1 MFKRNQL
8 RQAVAAALLA
18 ASSLGNLAL
27 ADTEVEPENTM
38 GVNDPMFDAQGNL
51 KAQRLTFT
59 GGRTEV
65 EGIIGTTK
73 LAVNGGQAIP
83 DVDFYAFEA
92 YKGNV
97 LNIDIDNGMKVGQ
110 DPDPAKQV
118 RSVDTILAIFGPL
131 PSVTKADEGLN
142 MPTSSDPDGS
152 DGSKDFRDAF
162 IDNFVVP
169 ADGIYV
175 VGVSSQPRF
184 FKNEGGG
191 TTSTSVT
198 GTHANGKYTLII
210 TGVIPPVVQVK
221 IDVKPGSRGDSPVN
235 PKAKGV
241 IPVAIL
247 SQEAIGSSQKF
258 DALTLKPYSLTFGKT
273 GNEKSYLGCH
283 KHGMDVNADGLLDLV
298 CTFDNQAANW
308 DVDDV
313 RGVLKG
319 VTEDG
324 TKFEG
329 RGPLKVV
336 PKVRD

>member
-8 RQAVAAALLA
+8 RKAVAAALFA
-18 ASSLGNLAL
+18 ASGFGNLAF
-27 ADTEVEPENTM
+27 ANTETEAEGAM

-51 KAQRLTFT
+51 KAQPLTFNA
-59 GGRTEV
+59 GRAEV
-65 EGIIGTTK
+65 VGNLGTNSPTAS
-73 LAVNGGQAIP
+73 LVA
-83 DVDFYAFEA
+83 DVDFYSFEA

-97 LNIDIDNGMKVGQ
+97 LNIDIDSGMKPGQ
-110 DPDPAKQV
+110 DPTQPQQ
-118 RSVDTILAIFGPL
+118 RNVDTVLAIFGPL

-142 MPTSSDPDGS
+142 MPTPFTGDPDGS
-152 DGSKDFRDAF
+152 GGSKDFRDAF

-184 FKNEGGG
+184 FQDGG
-191 TTSTSVT
+191 SV
-198 GTHANGKYTLII
+198 ASNLLNQFSNGRYTLIVS
-210 TGVIPPVVQVK
+210 GVIPPVVQVK
-221 IDVKPGSRGDSPVN
+221 IEVKPGNPGDVPVN

-247 SQEAIGSSQKF
+247 SAEATAASPKF
-258 DALTLKPYSLTFGKT
+258 DALTVKPYSLTFGKT
-273 GNEKSYLGCH
+273 GGEKSYIGCH
-283 KHGMDVNADGLLDLV
+283 KHGIDVNADGLLDLV

-308 DVDDV
+308 EVDDV
-313 RGVLKG
+313 RGVMKG

-329 RGPLKVV
+329 RGRLKVV

>member
-8 RQAVAAALLA
+8 RQAVAAALFA
-18 ASSLGNLAL
+18 ASGLGNLAI
-27 ADTEVEPENTM
+27 ANTESEANGAM

-51 KAQRLTFT
+51 KAQPITFN
-59 GGRTEV
+59 GGRAEV
-65 EGIIGTTK
+65 RGVIGTTSLTAK
-73 LAVNGGQAIP
+73 PMP
-83 DVDFYAFEA
+83 DVDFYSFEA

-97 LNIDIDNGMKVGQ
+97 LNIDIDNGMKPGQ
-110 DPDPAKQV
+110 DPDPTKQV

-184 FKNEGGG
+184 FQNGGSVSG
-191 TTSTSVT
+191 TSVS
-198 GTHANGKYTLII
+198 GSFANGGYTLVVS
-210 TGVIPPVVQVK
+210 GVIPPIVQVK
-221 IDVKPGSRGDSPVN
+221 IDVKPGNQGDAPVN

-308 DVDDV
+308 EVDDV

>member
-8 RQAVAAALLA
+8 RQAVAAALFA
-18 ASSLGNLAL
+18 ASSIGNLAF
-27 ADTEVEPENTM
+27 ANTETEAAGTM

-51 KAQRLTFT
+51 KAQPITFS
-59 GGRTEV
+59 GGRAEV
-65 EGIIGTTK
+65 QGVLGTT
-73 LAVNGGQAIP
+73 APAAAAIP
-83 DVDFYAFEA
+83 DVDYYAFEA

-97 LNIDIDNGMKVGQ
+97 LNIDIDNGMKPGQ
-110 DPDPAKQV
+110 DPSQPQV
-118 RSVDTILAIFGPL
+118 RSVDTVLAIFGPL
-131 PSVTKADEGLN
+131 PSVTIADEGLD
-142 MPTSSDPDGS
+142 MPIPFTVDPDGS
-152 DGSKDFRDAF
+152 GGSKDFRDAF

-175 VGVSSQPRF
+175 VGVSSRPRF
-184 FKNEGGG
+184 FQNGG
-191 TTSTSVT
+191 TVVSTSVT
-198 GTHANGKYTLII
+198 GSFANGGYTLIV

-221 IDVKPGSRGDSPVN
+221 IEVKPGNPEDAPTN

-247 SQEAIGSSQKF
+247 SSEATASSPKF
-258 DALTLKPYSLTFGKT
+258 DALTVKPYSLTFGKT
-273 GNEKSYLGCH
+273 GGEKSYIGCH
-283 KHGMDVNADGLLDLV
+283 KHGIDVNADGLLDLV
-298 CTFDNQAANW
+298 CTFDNQMANW

-313 RGVLKG
+313 RGVMKG

-329 RGPLKVV
+329 RGRLKVV

>member
-8 RQAVAAALLA
+8 RQAVAAALLMA
-18 ASSLGNLAL
+18 YAMGNLAL
-27 ADTEVEPENTM
+27 ADTEVEAEGAM

-51 KAQRLTFT
+51 KAQPLTFT
-59 GGRTEV
+59 AGRAEV
-65 EGIIGTTK
+65 VGNLGTNSPTAS
-73 LAVNGGQAIP
+73 LVA
-83 DVDFYAFEA
+83 DVDFYSFEA

-97 LNIDIDNGMKVGQ
+97 LNIDIDNGMKPGQ
-110 DPDPAKQV
+110 DPTQPQQ
-118 RSVDTILAIFGPL
+118 RNVDTVLAIFGPL

-142 MPTSSDPDGS
+142 MPTPFTSDPDGS
-152 DGSKDFRDAF
+152 GGSKDFRDAF

-184 FKNEGGG
+184 FKDGG
-191 TTSTSVT
+191 SLESNLLNQFS
-198 GTHANGKYTLII
+198 NGRYTLIVS
-210 TGVIPPVVQVK
+210 GVIPPVVQVK
-221 IDVKPGSRGDSPVN
+221 IEVKPGNPGDVPVN

-247 SQEAIGSSQKF
+247 SAEATASSPKF
-258 DALTLKPYSLTFGKT
+258 DALTVKPYSLTFGKT
-273 GNEKSYLGCH
+273 GGEKSYIGCH
-283 KHGMDVNADGLLDLV
+283 KHGIDVNADGLLDLV
-298 CTFDNQAANW
+298 CTFDNQVANW
-308 DVDDV
+308 EVDDV
-313 RGVLKG
+313 RGVMKG

-329 RGPLKVV
+329 RGRLKVV

>member
-18 ASSLGNLAL
+18 ASGFGNLAF
-27 ADTEVEPENTM
+27 ANTETEAEGAM

-51 KAQRLTFT
+51 KAQPLTFNA
-59 GGRTEV
+59 GRAEV
-65 EGIIGTTK
+65 VGNLGTNSPTAS
-73 LAVNGGQAIP
+73 LVA
-83 DVDFYAFEA
+83 DVDFYSFEA

-97 LNIDIDNGMKVGQ
+97 LNIDIDSGMKPGQ
-110 DPDPAKQV
+110 DPTLPQQ
-118 RSVDTILAIFGPL
+118 RNMDTVLAIFGPL

-142 MPTSSDPDGS
+142 MPTPFTADPDGS
-152 DGSKDFRDAF
+152 GGSKDFRDAF

-184 FKNEGGG
+184 FQDGG
-191 TTSTSVT
+191 SVT
-198 GTHANGKYTLII
+198 SHLLNQFSNGRYTLIVS
-210 TGVIPPVVQVK
+210 GVIPPVVQVK
-221 IDVKPGSRGDSPVN
+221 IEVKPGNPVDVPVN

-247 SQEAIGSSQKF
+247 SAEATASSPKF
-258 DALTLKPYSLTFGKT
+258 DALTVKPYSLTFGKT
-273 GNEKSYLGCH
+273 GGEKSYIGCH
-283 KHGMDVNADGLLDLV
+283 KHGIDVNADGLLDLV

-308 DVDDV
+308 EVDDV
-313 RGVLKG
+313 RGVMKG

-329 RGPLKVV
+329 RGRLKVV

>member
-1 MFKRNQL
+1 MFKRKQL

-18 ASSLGNLAL
+18 ASGFGNVAF
-27 ADTEVEPENTM
+27 ANTETEAEGAM

-51 KAQRLTFT
+51 KAQFLTFNA
-59 GGRTEV
+59 GRAEV
-65 EGIIGTTK
+65 QGVLGTTSP
-73 LAVNGGQAIP
+73 AATAIP
-83 DVDFYAFEA
+83 DVDYYAFEA

-97 LNIDIDNGMKVGQ
+97 LNIDIDNGMKPGQ
-110 DPDPAKQV
+110 DPSQPQV
-118 RSVDTILAIFGPL
+118 RSVDTVLAIFGPL

-142 MPTSSDPDGS
+142 MPSTPFTGDPDGS
-152 DGSKDFRDAF
+152 GGSKDFRDAF

-184 FKNEGGG
+184 FQDGG
-191 TTSTSVT
+191 TVVSTSVT
-198 GTHANGKYTLII
+198 GSFANGGYTLVV

-221 IDVKPGSRGDSPVN
+221 IEVKPGNPGDVPVN

-247 SQEAIGSSQKF
+247 SAEATASSPKF
-258 DALTLKPYSLTFGKT
+258 DALTVKPYSLTFGKT
-273 GNEKSYLGCH
+273 GGEKSYIGCH
-283 KHGMDVNADGLLDLV
+283 KHGIDVNADGLLDLV
-298 CTFDNQAANW
+298 CTFDNQMANW
-308 DVDDV
+308 EVDDV
-313 RGVLKG
+313 RGVMKG

-329 RGPLKVV
+329 RGRLKVV
-336 PKVRD
+336 PKARD